1 MKAVTQGMKIVFRA
15 DASSTIGTGH
25 VMRCLA
31 LAHCLERA
39 RGEVV
44 FVCRELPGHLCD
56 EITANGFTVLRLP
69 ADTVEVAQ
77 DDSNGPPH
85 AAWLGTSWQQD
96 ASRTRAALEPL
107 APVDWLIVDHYALD
121 ARWELAVRSLANNL
135 MAIDDLFDRPHDV
148 DLLLNQSILHASEAS
163 YAGLLPSTARQLLGP
178 CFALLQKDYKEFRNR
193 TPPRSGKIGRVL
205 VYFGGVDAANLTGRS
220 LEALRAVGC
229 GDLAIDVVLPVDG
242 PHTESILDLAARLP
256 VAHVHEAL
264 PSLARL
270 MASADLAIGAGG
282 TTSWERLCLGL
293 PALVVTLSDNQLMI
307 AQALQVNGLARWLGH
322 HDEVTVECLADAL
335 RTLLQEGLAPDWS
348 TRCRA
353 AVDGAG
359 VERVAALL
367 ALGAR
372 SRLTTRPAT
381 VDDEVLVG
389 DWLIPLATAND
400 PSYGQMLR
408 TLGDDLLYLL
418 ECAPGVVVGAVLCAY
433 RDGAWQLQT
442 LVSPAAGTACPALR
456 LEQAAMQQL
465 RADKEGL
472 LLLAPKS
479 EPGVR
484 GLRIAL
490 CSDQSSWI
498 NDFLPAWA
506 LQWRA
511 AGHSLAWAHDAAM
524 LPESDVCF
532 YLSYGRIVG
541 AELRA
546 RHGNNLVV
554 HESDLPAG
562 RGWSPLTWQVLQ
574 GAQNIVVTLF
584 EAADEVDAG
593 VIYGQSLIQLRGD
606 ELVADLRRQ
615 QAEATFKLCTEYI
628 DGYPSV
634 LHLAREQQGTP
645 SYFQR
650 RTPADSRIDLDLPLR
665 DQFNLLRVCDSTRYP
680 AWFEYAGARYMLNIN
695 RVKQDD
701 DEN

>member
-1 MKAVTQGMKIVFRA
+1 
-15 DASSTIGTGH
+15 
-25 VMRCLA
+25 MRCLA
-31 LAHCLERA
+31 LAQGIERA
-39 RGEVV
+39 GGKAL
-44 FVCRELPGHLCD
+44 FICRESPGNLCD
-56 EITANGFTVLRLP
+56 EIASRGFTTLRLTGYEVGEAS
-69 ADTVEVAQ
+69 ADNEELV
-77 DDSNGPPH
+77 H
-85 AAWLGTSWQQD
+85 AAWLGTSWQED
-96 ASRTRAALEPL
+96 AAQTCELLQSLP
-107 APVDWLIVDHYALD
+107 PVDWLIVDHYALD

-148 DLLLNQSILHASEAS
+148 DLLLNQNILHASKAS

-178 CFALLQKDYKEFRNR
+178 CYALLQKDYKEFRNR

-220 LEALRAVGC
+220 LEALRAAGC
-229 GDLAIDVVLPVDG
+229 GDLAIDIVLPVAG
-242 PHTESILDLAARLP
+242 PHAESIRALAARLP
-256 VAHVHEAL
+256 GAHVHEVL
-264 PSLARL
+264 PSLAQL

-293 PALVVTLSDNQLMI
+293 PAMVVTLSENQLMI
-307 AQALQVNGLARWLGH
+307 AQALQVNGLTRWLGH
-322 HDEVTVECLADAL
+322 HDEITVECLADAL

-389 DWLIPLATAND
+389 DWLIPLATADN
-400 PSYGQMLR
+400 PSYGRMLR
-408 TLGDDLLYLL
+408 TLGDDRLYLL
-418 ECAPGVVVGAVLCAY
+418 ECAPGVVVGAVLCAH

-442 LVSPAAGTACPALR
+442 LVSPVAGTACPALR
-456 LEQAAMQQL
+456 LEQAALQQL
-465 RADKEGL
+465 RADTEGL

-479 EPGVR
+479 EAAGR

-498 NDFLPAWA
+498 NDFIPAWA

-511 AGHSLAWAHDAAM
+511 AGHSLAWAHNAAL
-524 LPESDVCF
+524 LPESHVCF

-593 VIYGQSLIQLRGD
+593 EIYGQTLIQLHGD
-606 ELVADLRRQ
+606 ELVADLRWQ
-615 QAEATFKLCTEYI
+615 QSVATFKLCTEFI

-645 SYFQR
+645 SYFPR
-650 RTPADSRIDLDLPLR
+650 RKPVDSRIDLDLPLR
-665 DQFNLLRVCDSTRYP
+665 DQFNLLRVCDNIRYP
-680 AWFEYAGARYMLNIN
+680 AWFECAGARYTLNIN
-695 RVKQDD
+695 RVKHDD

>member
-1 MKAVTQGMKIVFRA
+1 MKVVFRV
-15 DASSTIGTGH
+15 DASSSIGTGH

-31 LAHCLERA
+31 LAQGIERSGGKA
-39 RGEVV
+39 L
-44 FVCRELPGHLCD
+44 FICRESPGNLCD
-56 EITANGFTVLRLP
+56 LIATRGFTTLRL
-69 ADTVEVAQ
+69 TGYEVGEA
-77 DDSNGPPH
+77 SANNEELSH
-85 AAWLGTSWQQD
+85 AEWLGTFWQED
-96 ASRTRAALEPL
+96 AAQTCALLQSL
-107 APVDWLIVDHYALD
+107 APFDWLIVDHYALD
-121 ARWELAVRSLANNL
+121 ARWESAVRSLAHNL

-148 DLLLNQSILHASEAS
+148 DLLLNQNILHASKPS
-163 YAGLLPSTARQLLGP
+163 YADLLPSTARQLLGP
-178 CFALLQKDYKEFRNR
+178 CYALLQKDYKELRNR

-220 LEALRAVGC
+220 LEALLAVGC
-229 GDLAIDVVLPVDG
+229 GDLAIDVVLPVSG
-242 PHTESILDLAARLP
+242 PHAESIRGLAARLP
-256 VAHVHEAL
+256 GAHVHEVL
-264 PSLARL
+264 PSLAQL

-293 PALVVTLSDNQLMI
+293 PAIVVTLSDNQLMI
-307 AQALQVNGLARWLGH
+307 AQAQQANGLTRWLGH
-322 HDEVTVECLADAL
+322 HDVITVECLADGL
-335 RTLLQEGLAPDWS
+335 RTLLEEGLAPEWS

-372 SRLTTRPAT
+372 SRLMTRPAT

-389 DWLIPLATAND
+389 DWLIPLATADN
-400 PSYGQMLR
+400 PSYGRMLR
-408 TLGDDLLYLL
+408 TLGEDRLYLL
-418 ECAPGVVVGAVLCAY
+418 ECAPGVVVGAVLCAH

-442 LVSPAAGTACPALR
+442 LVSPAVGTACPALR
-456 LEQAAMQQL
+456 LEQAALQQL
-465 RADKEGL
+465 RADTEGL

-479 EPGVR
+479 EAAGR

-498 NDFLPAWA
+498 NNAIPAWA

-511 AGHSLAWAHDAAM
+511 AGHSLAWAHNAAL
-524 LPESDVCF
+524 LPESHLCF

-546 RHGNNLVV
+546 RHCNNLVV
-554 HESDLPAG
+554 HESDLPRG

-593 VIYGQSLIQLRGD
+593 VIYGQTLIQLQGY
-606 ELVADLRRQ
+606 ELVEDLRRQ
-615 QAEATFKLCTEYI
+615 QAVATFKLCTEFI

-645 SYFQR
+645 NYFPR
-650 RTPADSRIDLDLPLR
+650 RKPADSRIDLALPLR
-665 DQFNLLRVCDSTRYP
+665 DQFNLLRVCDNTHYP
-680 AWFEYAGARYMLNIN
+680 AWFEYAGERYTLKIN
-695 RVKQDD
+695 RVRQDD